1 MAEMTRENASKV
13 EIKGGLDEAITYLQ
27 DMQQKGQNV
36 YIELGGHKLYSCD
49 ITVDGAYMEVL
60 GTTKAEN
67 DAMEQKFNQAKTK
80 EEEETVIEERQEVID
95 KHQKGDETKE
105 EKQEDKKEEATKED
119 KQEDKKEETTKEDI
133 ELELKNIQ
141 EELDSIYKSI
151 DYNTT
156 DFEGVGD
163 VYTPQGPTTE
173 QQARISELLKRK
185 QEIERMKI
193 QKEILDIDT
202 ELNSIYASI
211 DYNTTDF
218 EGVGDVYTPQGPTP
232 EQQARI
238 NELLERKKELQGKI
252 NEYTNGGD
260 SQRKGEDKKTPTG
273 DKENKETSTGDK
285 ENKETSTGDKEDKET
300 PTGDKEDKET
310 PTGDKENK
318 ETSTGDKENKETPTG
333 DKEDKETPTG
343 DKENKETSTGDKE
356 NKETPTGDKKKT
368 NRLKR
373 FMKRVKEFLTDKVG
387 KPIKRFFNK
396 VLGISDGKKEGL
408 LEEPQK
414 HSVEEMIE
422 FYRAESNEKEFDP
435 GRFYAQLSRSGYSE
449 EELEAI
455 KNGIKEPTAAEQYR
469 RNQKVQLS
477 PTEEVGKEA
486 GTDQS
491 KVNGKD
497 EPKAPTE
504 ENLNN
509 DGR

>member
-80 EEEETVIEERQEVID
+80 EEEETVIEEWQEVID

-218 EGVGDVYTPQGPTP
+218 EGVGDVYTPQGPTT

-300 PTGDKEDKET
+300 PTGDKE
-310 PTGDKENK
+310 NK
-318 ETSTGDKENKETPTG
+318 ETSTGDKE
-333 DKEDKETPTG
+333 D
-343 DKENKETSTGDKE
+343 
-356 NKETPTGDKKKT
+356 KETPTGDKKKT

-414 HSVEEMIE
+414 YSVEEMIE

>member
-80 EEEETVIEERQEVID
+80 EEEETVIEEWQEVID
-95 KHQKGDETKE
+95 KHQKGDE
-105 EKQEDKKEEATKED
+105 TKED

-185 QEIERMKI
+185 QEIERMRI
-193 QKEILDIDT
+193 QKEISDIDT

-218 EGVGDVYTPQGPTP
+218 EGVGDVYTPQGPTA

-260 SQRKGEDKKTPTG
+260 SQRKGEDKETPTEDKGDKITPTG
-273 DKENKETSTGDK
+273 DKGDK
-285 ENKETSTGDKEDKET
+285 II
-300 PTGDKEDKET
+300 PA
-310 PTGDKENK
+310 
-318 ETSTGDKENKETPTG
+318 
-333 DKEDKETPTG
+333 
-343 DKENKETSTGDKE
+343 
-356 NKETPTGDKKKT
+356 GDKKKT
-368 NRLKR
+368 NRFKI
-373 FMKRVKEFLTDKVG
+373 FMKRVREFLTDKVG

-396 VLGISDGKKEGL
+396 VLGISDGEEQGL

-414 HSVEEMIE
+414 HSAKELIE
-422 FYRAESNEKEFDP
+422 FYRAESNEQKFDP
-435 GRFYAQLSRSGYSE
+435 ERFYAQLSRSGYSE

-455 KNGIKEPTAAEQYR
+455 KKGIEEPTAAEKYR

-497 EPKAPTE
+497 KSKAPTE

>member
-80 EEEETVIEERQEVID
+80 EEEETVIEEWQEVID

-163 VYTPQGPTTE
+163 VYTPQGPT
-173 QQARISELLKRK
+173 A
-185 QEIERMKI
+185 
-193 QKEILDIDT
+193 
-202 ELNSIYASI
+202 
-211 DYNTTDF
+211 
-218 EGVGDVYTPQGPTP
+218 

-260 SQRKGEDKKTPTG
+260 SQRKGEDKETPTEDKGDKITPTG
-273 DKENKETSTGDK
+273 DKGDK
-285 ENKETSTGDKEDKET
+285 II
-300 PTGDKEDKET
+300 PA
-310 PTGDKENK
+310 
-318 ETSTGDKENKETPTG
+318 
-333 DKEDKETPTG
+333 
-343 DKENKETSTGDKE
+343 
-356 NKETPTGDKKKT
+356 GDKKKT
-368 NRLKR
+368 NRFKIV
-373 FMKRVKEFLTDKVG
+373 MKRVREFLTDKVG

-396 VLGISDGKKEGL
+396 VLGISDGEEQGL

-414 HSVEEMIE
+414 HSAKELIE
-422 FYRAESNEKEFDP
+422 FYRAESNEQEFDP
-435 GRFYAQLSRSGYSE
+435 ERFYAQLSRSGYSE

>member
-80 EEEETVIEERQEVID
+80 EEEETVIEEWQEVID

-163 VYTPQGPTTE
+163 VYTPQGPT
-173 QQARISELLKRK
+173 A
-185 QEIERMKI
+185 
-193 QKEILDIDT
+193 
-202 ELNSIYASI
+202 
-211 DYNTTDF
+211 
-218 EGVGDVYTPQGPTP
+218 

-285 ENKETSTGDKEDKET
+285 ENKETSTGDKED
-300 PTGDKEDKET
+300 
-310 PTGDKENK
+310 
-318 ETSTGDKENKETPTG
+318 
-333 DKEDKETPTG
+333 
-343 DKENKETSTGDKE
+343 
-356 NKETPTGDKKKT
+356 KETPTGDKKKT

-435 GRFYAQLSRSGYSE
+435 GRFYAQLSRSRYSE

>member
-80 EEEETVIEERQEVID
+80 EEEETVIEEWQEVID

-105 EKQEDKKEEATKED
+105 DKQEDKKEEATKED

-163 VYTPQGPTTE
+163 VYTPQGPT
-173 QQARISELLKRK
+173 A
-185 QEIERMKI
+185 
-193 QKEILDIDT
+193 
-202 ELNSIYASI
+202 
-211 DYNTTDF
+211 
-218 EGVGDVYTPQGPTP
+218 

-260 SQRKGEDKKTPTG
+260 SQRKGEDK
-273 DKENKETSTGDK
+273 
-285 ENKETSTGDKEDKET
+285 
-300 PTGDKEDKET
+300 ET

-318 ETSTGDKENKETPTG
+318 ETPT
-333 DKEDKETPTG
+333 E
-343 DKENKETSTGDKE
+343 
-356 NKETPTGDKKKT
+356 DKKKT

-435 GRFYAQLSRSGYSE
+435 GSFYDQLSRSGYSE

-455 KNGIKEPTAAEQYR
+455 KKGIEEPTAAEKYR

-497 EPKAPTE
+497 ESKAPTE

>member
-80 EEEETVIEERQEVID
+80 EEEETVIEEWQEVID

-218 EGVGDVYTPQGPTP
+218 EGVGDVYTPQGPTA

-285 ENKETSTGDKEDKET
+285 ENKETSTGDKED
-300 PTGDKEDKET
+300 
-310 PTGDKENK
+310 
-318 ETSTGDKENKETPTG
+318 
-333 DKEDKETPTG
+333 
-343 DKENKETSTGDKE
+343 
-356 NKETPTGDKKKT
+356 KETPTGDKKKT

-435 GRFYAQLSRSGYSE
+435 GRFYAQLSRSRYSE

>member
-80 EEEETVIEERQEVID
+80 EEEETVIEEWQEVID

-163 VYTPQGPTTE
+163 VYTPQGPT
-173 QQARISELLKRK
+173 A
-185 QEIERMKI
+185 
-193 QKEILDIDT
+193 
-202 ELNSIYASI
+202 
-211 DYNTTDF
+211 
-218 EGVGDVYTPQGPTP
+218 

-260 SQRKGEDKKTPTG
+260 SQRKGEDKETPTEDKGDKITPTG
-273 DKENKETSTGDK
+273 DKGDK
-285 ENKETSTGDKEDKET
+285 II
-300 PTGDKEDKET
+300 PA
-310 PTGDKENK
+310 
-318 ETSTGDKENKETPTG
+318 
-333 DKEDKETPTG
+333 
-343 DKENKETSTGDKE
+343 
-356 NKETPTGDKKKT
+356 GDKKKT
-368 NRLKR
+368 NRFKI
-373 FMKRVKEFLTDKVG
+373 FMKRVREFLTDKVG

-396 VLGISDGKKEGL
+396 VLGISDGEEQGL

-414 HSVEEMIE
+414 HSAKELIE
-422 FYRAESNEKEFDP
+422 FYRAESNEQEFDP
-435 GRFYAQLSRSGYSE
+435 ERFYAQLSRSGYSE

-497 EPKAPTE
+497 KSKAPTE

>member
-80 EEEETVIEERQEVID
+80 EEEETVIEEWQEVID
-95 KHQKGDETKE
+95 KHQKGDE
-105 EKQEDKKEEATKED
+105 TKED

-218 EGVGDVYTPQGPTP
+218 EGVGDVYTPQGPTA

-260 SQRKGEDKKTPTG
+260 SQRKGEDKETPTEDKGDKITPTG
-273 DKENKETSTGDK
+273 DKGDK
-285 ENKETSTGDKEDKET
+285 II
-300 PTGDKEDKET
+300 PA
-310 PTGDKENK
+310 
-318 ETSTGDKENKETPTG
+318 
-333 DKEDKETPTG
+333 
-343 DKENKETSTGDKE
+343 
-356 NKETPTGDKKKT
+356 GDKKKT
-368 NRLKR
+368 NRFKI
-373 FMKRVKEFLTDKVG
+373 FMKRVREFLTDKVG

-396 VLGISDGKKEGL
+396 VLGISDGEEQGL

-414 HSVEEMIE
+414 HSAKELIE
-422 FYRAESNEKEFDP
+422 FYRAESNEQEFDP
-435 GRFYAQLSRSGYSE
+435 ERFYAQLSRSGYSE

-455 KNGIKEPTAAEQYR
+455 KKGIEEPTAAEKYR

-497 EPKAPTE
+497 KSKAPTE

>member
-80 EEEETVIEERQEVID
+80 EEEETVIEEWQEVID

-105 EKQEDKKEEATKED
+105 DKQEDKKEEATKED

-193 QKEILDIDT
+193 QKEISDIDT

-218 EGVGDVYTPQGPTP
+218 EGVGDVYTPQGPTA

-260 SQRKGEDKKTPTG
+260 SQRKGEDK
-273 DKENKETSTGDK
+273 
-285 ENKETSTGDKEDKET
+285 
-300 PTGDKEDKET
+300 ET

-318 ETSTGDKENKETPTG
+318 ETPIGDKENKETPT
-333 DKEDKETPTG
+333 E
-343 DKENKETSTGDKE
+343 
-356 NKETPTGDKKKT
+356 DKKKT

-455 KNGIKEPTAAEQYR
+455 KNEIKEPTAAEQYR

>member
-80 EEEETVIEERQEVID
+80 EEEETVIEEWQEVID

-218 EGVGDVYTPQGPTP
+218 EGVGDVYTPQGPTA

-238 NELLERKKELQGKI
+238 NELLEKKKELQGKI

-285 ENKETSTGDKEDKET
+285 ENKETSTGDKE
-300 PTGDKEDKET
+300 
-310 PTGDKENK
+310 NK
-318 ETSTGDKENKETPTG
+318 ETSTGDKE
-333 DKEDKETPTG
+333 D
-343 DKENKETSTGDKE
+343 
-356 NKETPTGDKKKT
+356 KETPTGDKKKT

-408 LEEPQK
+408 LEESQK
-414 HSVEEMIE
+414 YSVEEMIE

>member
-80 EEEETVIEERQEVID
+80 EEEETVIEEWQEVID

-218 EGVGDVYTPQGPTP
+218 EGVGDVYTPQGPTT

-285 ENKETSTGDKEDKET
+285 ED
-300 PTGDKEDKET
+300 
-310 PTGDKENK
+310 
-318 ETSTGDKENKETPTG
+318 
-333 DKEDKETPTG
+333 
-343 DKENKETSTGDKE
+343 
-356 NKETPTGDKKKT
+356 KETPTGDKKKT

-414 HSVEEMIE
+414 YSVEEMIE

>member
-80 EEEETVIEERQEVID
+80 EEEETVIEEWQEVID

-218 EGVGDVYTPQGPTP
+218 EGVGDVYTPQGPTA

-300 PTGDKEDKET
+300 PTGDK
-310 PTGDKENK
+310 
-318 ETSTGDKENKETPTG
+318 
-333 DKEDKETPTG
+333 
-343 DKENKETSTGDKE
+343 
-356 NKETPTGDKKKT
+356 KKT

-396 VLGISDGKKEGL
+396 VLGISDGEEQGL

-414 HSVEEMIE
+414 HSAKELIE
-422 FYRAESNEKEFDP
+422 FYRAESNEQEFDP
-435 GRFYAQLSRSGYSE
+435 ERFYAQLSRSRYSE

-455 KNGIKEPTAAEQYR
+455 KKGIEEPTAAEKYR

-497 EPKAPTE
+497 KSKAPTE

>member
-80 EEEETVIEERQEVID
+80 EEEETVIEEWQEVID

-185 QEIERMKI
+185 QEIERMRI
-193 QKEILDIDT
+193 QKEISDIDT

-218 EGVGDVYTPQGPTP
+218 EGVGDVYTPQGPTA

-260 SQRKGEDKKTPTG
+260 SQRKGEDKETPTEDKGDKITPTG
-273 DKENKETSTGDK
+273 DKGDK
-285 ENKETSTGDKEDKET
+285 II
-300 PTGDKEDKET
+300 PA
-310 PTGDKENK
+310 
-318 ETSTGDKENKETPTG
+318 
-333 DKEDKETPTG
+333 
-343 DKENKETSTGDKE
+343 
-356 NKETPTGDKKKT
+356 GDKKKT
-368 NRLKR
+368 NRFKI
-373 FMKRVKEFLTDKVG
+373 FMKRVREFLTDKVG

-396 VLGISDGKKEGL
+396 VLGISDGEEQGL

-414 HSVEEMIE
+414 HSAKELIE
-422 FYRAESNEKEFDP
+422 FYRAESNEQEFDP
-435 GRFYAQLSRSGYSE
+435 ERFYAQLSRSGYSE

-455 KNGIKEPTAAEQYR
+455 KKGIEEPTAAEKYR

-497 EPKAPTE
+497 KSKAPTE

>member
-80 EEEETVIEERQEVID
+80 EEEETVIEEWQEVID
-95 KHQKGDETKE
+95 KHQKGDE
-105 EKQEDKKEEATKED
+105 TKED

-185 QEIERMKI
+185 QEIERMRI
-193 QKEILDIDT
+193 QKEISDIDT

-218 EGVGDVYTPQGPTP
+218 EGVGDVYTPQGPTA

-260 SQRKGEDKKTPTG
+260 SQRKGEDK
-273 DKENKETSTGDK
+273 
-285 ENKETSTGDKEDKET
+285 ET
-300 PTGDKEDKET
+300 PTEDKGDKITPTEDK
-310 PTGDKENK
+310 GDKI
-318 ETSTGDKENKETPTG
+318 
-333 DKEDKETPTG
+333 
-343 DKENKETSTGDKE
+343 
-356 NKETPTGDKKKT
+356 TPTGDKKKT
-368 NRLKR
+368 NRFKI
-373 FMKRVKEFLTDKVG
+373 FMKRVREFLTDKVG

-396 VLGISDGKKEGL
+396 VLGISDGEEQGL

-414 HSVEEMIE
+414 HSAKELIE
-422 FYRAESNEKEFDP
+422 FYRAESNEQEFDP
-435 GRFYAQLSRSGYSE
+435 ERFYAQLSRSGYSE

-455 KNGIKEPTAAEQYR
+455 KKGIEEPTAAEKYR

-497 EPKAPTE
+497 KSKAPTE

>member
-80 EEEETVIEERQEVID
+80 EEEETVIEEWQEVID

-218 EGVGDVYTPQGPTP
+218 EGVGDVYTPQGPTT

-285 ENKETSTGDKEDKET
+285 ENKETSTGDKE
-300 PTGDKEDKET
+300 
-310 PTGDKENK
+310 NK
-318 ETSTGDKENKETPTG
+318 ETSTGDKE
-333 DKEDKETPTG
+333 D
-343 DKENKETSTGDKE
+343 
-356 NKETPTGDKKKT
+356 KETPTGDKKKT

-408 LEEPQK
+408 LEESQK
-414 HSVEEMIE
+414 YSVEEMIE

>member
-1 MAEMTRENASKV
+1 M
-13 EIKGGLDEAITYLQ
+13 
-27 DMQQKGQNV
+27 
-36 YIELGGHKLYSCD
+36 
-49 ITVDGAYMEVL
+49 
-60 GTTKAEN
+60 
-67 DAMEQKFNQAKTK
+67 
-80 EEEETVIEERQEVID
+80 
-95 KHQKGDETKE
+95 
-105 EKQEDKKEEATKED
+105 
-119 KQEDKKEETTKEDI
+119 
-133 ELELKNIQ
+133 
-141 EELDSIYKSI
+141 
-151 DYNTT
+151 
-156 DFEGVGD
+156 GD

-218 EGVGDVYTPQGPTP
+218 EGVGDVYTPQGPTA

-285 ENKETSTGDKEDKET
+285 ENKETSTGDKENKET
-300 PTGDKEDKET
+300 STGDKEDKET

-318 ETSTGDKENKETPTG
+318 ETSTGDKE
-333 DKEDKETPTG
+333 D
-343 DKENKETSTGDKE
+343 
-356 NKETPTGDKKKT
+356 KETPTGDKKKT
-368 NRLKR
+368 NRFKI
-373 FMKRVKEFLTDKVG
+373 FMKRVREFLTDKVG

-396 VLGISDGKKEGL
+396 VLGISDGEEQGL

-414 HSVEEMIE
+414 HSAKELIE
-422 FYRAESNEKEFDP
+422 FYRAESNEQEFDP
-435 GRFYAQLSRSGYSE
+435 ERFYAQLSRSGYSE

-455 KNGIKEPTAAEQYR
+455 KKGIEEPTAAEKYR

-497 EPKAPTE
+497 KSKAPTE

>member
-80 EEEETVIEERQEVID
+80 EEEETVIEEWQEVID
-95 KHQKGDETKE
+95 KHQKGDE
-105 EKQEDKKEEATKED
+105 TKED

-185 QEIERMKI
+185 QEIERMRI
-193 QKEILDIDT
+193 QKEISDIDT

-218 EGVGDVYTPQGPTP
+218 EGVGDVYTPQGPTA

-260 SQRKGEDKKTPTG
+260 SQRKGEDKETPTEDKGDKITPTG
-273 DKENKETSTGDK
+273 DKGDK
-285 ENKETSTGDKEDKET
+285 II
-300 PTGDKEDKET
+300 PA
-310 PTGDKENK
+310 
-318 ETSTGDKENKETPTG
+318 
-333 DKEDKETPTG
+333 
-343 DKENKETSTGDKE
+343 
-356 NKETPTGDKKKT
+356 GDKKKT
-368 NRLKR
+368 NRFKI
-373 FMKRVKEFLTDKVG
+373 FMKRVREFLTDKVG

-396 VLGISDGKKEGL
+396 VLGISDGEEQGL

-414 HSVEEMIE
+414 HSAKELIE
-422 FYRAESNEKEFDP
+422 FYRAESNEQEFDP
-435 GRFYAQLSRSGYSE
+435 ERFYAQLSRSGYSE

-455 KNGIKEPTAAEQYR
+455 KKGIEEPTAAEKYR

-497 EPKAPTE
+497 KSKAPTE

>member
-285 ENKETSTGDKEDKET
+285 ENKETSTGDKEN
-300 PTGDKEDKET
+300 KET

-318 ETSTGDKENKETPTG
+318 ETPT
-333 DKEDKETPTG
+333 E
-343 DKENKETSTGDKE
+343 
-356 NKETPTGDKKKT
+356 DKKKT

>member
-80 EEEETVIEERQEVID
+80 EEEETVIEEWQEVID

-218 EGVGDVYTPQGPTP
+218 EGVGDVYTPQGPTT

-300 PTGDKEDKET
+300 PTGDK
-310 PTGDKENK
+310 
-318 ETSTGDKENKETPTG
+318 
-333 DKEDKETPTG
+333 
-343 DKENKETSTGDKE
+343 
-356 NKETPTGDKKKT
+356 KKT

-408 LEEPQK
+408 LEESQK
-414 HSVEEMIE
+414 YSVEEMIE

>member
-80 EEEETVIEERQEVID
+80 EEEETVIEEWQEVID

-105 EKQEDKKEEATKED
+105 DKQEDKKEEATKED

-193 QKEILDIDT
+193 QKEISDIDT

-218 EGVGDVYTPQGPTP
+218 EGVGDVYTPQGPTA

-260 SQRKGEDKKTPTG
+260 SQRKGEDK
-273 DKENKETSTGDK
+273 
-285 ENKETSTGDKEDKET
+285 
-300 PTGDKEDKET
+300 ET

-318 ETSTGDKENKETPTG
+318 ETSTGDKENKETPT
-333 DKEDKETPTG
+333 E
-343 DKENKETSTGDKE
+343 
-356 NKETPTGDKKKT
+356 DKKKT
-368 NRLKR
+368 NRLKK

-408 LEEPQK
+408 LEEPQE
-414 HSVEEMIE
+414 HSVEELIE

-435 GRFYAQLSRSGYSE
+435 GRFYDQLSRSGYSE

-455 KNGIKEPTAAEQYR
+455 KKGIEEPTAAEKYR

-497 EPKAPTE
+497 ESKAPTE

>member
-80 EEEETVIEERQEVID
+80 EEEETVIEEWQEVID

-185 QEIERMKI
+185 QEIERMRI
-193 QKEILDIDT
+193 QKEISDIDT

-218 EGVGDVYTPQGPTP
+218 EGVGDVYTPQGPTA

-260 SQRKGEDKKTPTG
+260 SQRKGEDKETPTEDKGDKITPTG
-273 DKENKETSTGDK
+273 DKGDK
-285 ENKETSTGDKEDKET
+285 II
-300 PTGDKEDKET
+300 PA
-310 PTGDKENK
+310 
-318 ETSTGDKENKETPTG
+318 
-333 DKEDKETPTG
+333 
-343 DKENKETSTGDKE
+343 
-356 NKETPTGDKKKT
+356 GDKKKT
-368 NRLKR
+368 NRFKI
-373 FMKRVKEFLTDKVG
+373 FMKRVREFLTDKVG

>member
-80 EEEETVIEERQEVID
+80 EEEETVIEEWQEVID
-95 KHQKGDETKE
+95 KHQKEDETKE

-218 EGVGDVYTPQGPTP
+218 EGVGDVYTPQGPTT

-285 ENKETSTGDKEDKET
+285 ED
-300 PTGDKEDKET
+300 
-310 PTGDKENK
+310 
-318 ETSTGDKENKETPTG
+318 
-333 DKEDKETPTG
+333 
-343 DKENKETSTGDKE
+343 
-356 NKETPTGDKKKT
+356 KETPTGDKKKT

-408 LEEPQK
+408 LEESQK
-414 HSVEEMIE
+414 YSVEEMIE

>member
-80 EEEETVIEERQEVID
+80 EEEETVIEEWQEVID

-173 QQARISELLKRK
+173 QQARI
-185 QEIERMKI
+185 
-193 QKEILDIDT
+193 
-202 ELNSIYASI
+202 
-211 DYNTTDF
+211 
-218 EGVGDVYTPQGPTP
+218 
-232 EQQARI
+232 

-285 ENKETSTGDKEDKET
+285 ENKETSTGDKED
-300 PTGDKEDKET
+300 
-310 PTGDKENK
+310 
-318 ETSTGDKENKETPTG
+318 
-333 DKEDKETPTG
+333 
-343 DKENKETSTGDKE
+343 
-356 NKETPTGDKKKT
+356 KETPTGDKKKT

>member
-80 EEEETVIEERQEVID
+80 EEEETVIEEWQEVID

-218 EGVGDVYTPQGPTP
+218 EGVGDVYTPQGPTA

-260 SQRKGEDKKTPTG
+260 SQRKGEDKETPTEDKGDKITPTEDKGDKITPTG
-273 DKENKETSTGDK
+273 DKGDK
-285 ENKETSTGDKEDKET
+285 II
-300 PTGDKEDKET
+300 PA
-310 PTGDKENK
+310 
-318 ETSTGDKENKETPTG
+318 
-333 DKEDKETPTG
+333 
-343 DKENKETSTGDKE
+343 
-356 NKETPTGDKKKT
+356 GDKKKT
-368 NRLKR
+368 NRFKI
-373 FMKRVKEFLTDKVG
+373 FMKRVREFLTDKVG

-396 VLGISDGKKEGL
+396 VLGISDGEEQGL

-414 HSVEEMIE
+414 HSAKELIE
-422 FYRAESNEKEFDP
+422 FYRAESNEQEFDP
-435 GRFYAQLSRSGYSE
+435 ERFYAQLSRSGYSE

-455 KNGIKEPTAAEQYR
+455 KKGIEEPTAAEKYR

>member
-80 EEEETVIEERQEVID
+80 EEEETVIEEWQEVID
-95 KHQKGDETKE
+95 KHQKGDE
-105 EKQEDKKEEATKED
+105 TKED

-218 EGVGDVYTPQGPTP
+218 EGVGDVYTPQGPTT

-285 ENKETSTGDKEDKET
+285 ED
-300 PTGDKEDKET
+300 
-310 PTGDKENK
+310 
-318 ETSTGDKENKETPTG
+318 
-333 DKEDKETPTG
+333 
-343 DKENKETSTGDKE
+343 
-356 NKETPTGDKKKT
+356 KETPTGDKKKT

-414 HSVEEMIE
+414 YSVEEMIE

>member
-80 EEEETVIEERQEVID
+80 EEEETVIEEWQEVID
-95 KHQKGDETKE
+95 KHQKGDE
-105 EKQEDKKEEATKED
+105 TKED

-163 VYTPQGPTTE
+163 VYTTQGPTTE

-185 QEIERMKI
+185 QEIERMRI
-193 QKEILDIDT
+193 QKEISDIDT

-218 EGVGDVYTPQGPTP
+218 EGVGDVYTPQGPTT

-260 SQRKGEDKKTPTG
+260 SQRKGEDKETPTEDKGDKITPTG
-273 DKENKETSTGDK
+273 DKGDK
-285 ENKETSTGDKEDKET
+285 II
-300 PTGDKEDKET
+300 PA
-310 PTGDKENK
+310 
-318 ETSTGDKENKETPTG
+318 
-333 DKEDKETPTG
+333 
-343 DKENKETSTGDKE
+343 
-356 NKETPTGDKKKT
+356 GDKKKT
-368 NRLKR
+368 NRFKI
-373 FMKRVKEFLTDKVG
+373 FMKRVREFLTDKVG

-396 VLGISDGKKEGL
+396 VLGISDGKKEGI

-414 HSVEEMIE
+414 HSAKELIE
-422 FYRAESNEKEFDP
+422 FYRAESNEQEFDP
-435 GRFYAQLSRSGYSE
+435 ERFYAQLSRSGYSE

-455 KNGIKEPTAAEQYR
+455 KKGIEEPTAAEKYR
-469 RNQKVQLS
+469 SNQKVQLS

>member
-80 EEEETVIEERQEVID
+80 EEEETVIEEWQEVID

-163 VYTPQGPTTE
+163 VYTPQGPT
-173 QQARISELLKRK
+173 A
-185 QEIERMKI
+185 
-193 QKEILDIDT
+193 
-202 ELNSIYASI
+202 
-211 DYNTTDF
+211 
-218 EGVGDVYTPQGPTP
+218 

-300 PTGDKEDKET
+300 PK
-310 PTGDKENK
+310 
-318 ETSTGDKENKETPTG
+318 
-333 DKEDKETPTG
+333 
-343 DKENKETSTGDKE
+343 
-356 NKETPTGDKKKT
+356 GDKKKT

-435 GRFYAQLSRSGYSE
+435 GRFYAQLSRSRYSE

>member
-80 EEEETVIEERQEVID
+80 EEEETVIEEWQEVID

-218 EGVGDVYTPQGPTP
+218 EGVGDVYTPQGPTT

-285 ENKETSTGDKEDKET
+285 ENKETSTGDKE
-300 PTGDKEDKET
+300 
-310 PTGDKENK
+310 NK
-318 ETSTGDKENKETPTG
+318 ETSTGDKE
-333 DKEDKETPTG
+333 D
-343 DKENKETSTGDKE
+343 
-356 NKETPTGDKKKT
+356 KETPTGDKKKT

-414 HSVEEMIE
+414 YSVEEMIE

>member
-80 EEEETVIEERQEVID
+80 EEEETVIEEWQEVID

-163 VYTPQGPTTE
+163 VYTPQGPT
-173 QQARISELLKRK
+173 A
-185 QEIERMKI
+185 
-193 QKEILDIDT
+193 
-202 ELNSIYASI
+202 
-211 DYNTTDF
+211 
-218 EGVGDVYTPQGPTP
+218 

-285 ENKETSTGDKEDKET
+285 ENKETSTGDKED
-300 PTGDKEDKET
+300 
-310 PTGDKENK
+310 
-318 ETSTGDKENKETPTG
+318 
-333 DKEDKETPTG
+333 
-343 DKENKETSTGDKE
+343 
-356 NKETPTGDKKKT
+356 KETPTGDKKKT

>member
-80 EEEETVIEERQEVID
+80 EEEETVIEEWQEVID

-105 EKQEDKKEEATKED
+105 E

-218 EGVGDVYTPQGPTP
+218 EGVGDVYTPQGPTT

-285 ENKETSTGDKEDKET
+285 ED
-300 PTGDKEDKET
+300 
-310 PTGDKENK
+310 
-318 ETSTGDKENKETPTG
+318 
-333 DKEDKETPTG
+333 
-343 DKENKETSTGDKE
+343 
-356 NKETPTGDKKKT
+356 KETPTGDKKKT

-414 HSVEEMIE
+414 YSVEEMIE

-504 ENLNN
+504 KNLNN

>member
-80 EEEETVIEERQEVID
+80 EEEETVIEEWQEVID

-218 EGVGDVYTPQGPTP
+218 EGVGDVYTPQGPTT

-285 ENKETSTGDKEDKET
+285 ENKETPTGDKENKET
-300 PTGDKEDKET
+300 STGDKEDKET

-318 ETSTGDKENKETPTG
+318 ETSTGDKE
-333 DKEDKETPTG
+333 D
-343 DKENKETSTGDKE
+343 
-356 NKETPTGDKKKT
+356 KETPTGDKKKT

-414 HSVEEMIE
+414 YSVEEMIE

>member
-80 EEEETVIEERQEVID
+80 EEEETVIEEWQEVID

-218 EGVGDVYTPQGPTP
+218 EGVGDVYTPQGPTT

-285 ENKETSTGDKEDKET
+285 ENKETSTGDKEN
-300 PTGDKEDKET
+300 KET

-318 ETSTGDKENKETPTG
+318 ETSTGDKENKETSTG
-333 DKEDKETPTG
+333 DKED
-343 DKENKETSTGDKE
+343 
-356 NKETPTGDKKKT
+356 KETPTGDKKKT

-408 LEEPQK
+408 LEESQK
-414 HSVEEMIE
+414 YSVEEMIE

>member
-1 MAEMTRENASKV
+1 MAEITRENASKV

-80 EEEETVIEERQEVID
+80 EEEETVIEEWQEVID

-105 EKQEDKKEEATKED
+105 DKQEDKKEETT
-119 KQEDKKEETTKEDI
+119 KEETTKEDI

-218 EGVGDVYTPQGPTP
+218 EGVGDVYTPQGPTT

-300 PTGDKEDKET
+300 PTGDK
-310 PTGDKENK
+310 
-318 ETSTGDKENKETPTG
+318 
-333 DKEDKETPTG
+333 
-343 DKENKETSTGDKE
+343 
-356 NKETPTGDKKKT
+356 KKT

-408 LEEPQK
+408 LEESQK
-414 HSVEEMIE
+414 YSVEEMIE

-497 EPKAPTE
+497 KSKAPTE

>member
-80 EEEETVIEERQEVID
+80 EEEETVIEEWQEVID

-218 EGVGDVYTPQGPTP
+218 EGVGDVYTPQGPTA

-260 SQRKGEDKKTPTG
+260 SQRKGEDKETPTEDKGDKITPTG
-273 DKENKETSTGDK
+273 DKGDK
-285 ENKETSTGDKEDKET
+285 II
-300 PTGDKEDKET
+300 PA
-310 PTGDKENK
+310 
-318 ETSTGDKENKETPTG
+318 
-333 DKEDKETPTG
+333 
-343 DKENKETSTGDKE
+343 
-356 NKETPTGDKKKT
+356 GDKKKT
-368 NRLKR
+368 NRFKI
-373 FMKRVKEFLTDKVG
+373 FMKRVREFLTDKVG

-396 VLGISDGKKEGL
+396 VLGISDGEEQGL

-414 HSVEEMIE
+414 HSAKELIE
-422 FYRAESNEKEFDP
+422 FYRAESNEQEFDP
-435 GRFYAQLSRSGYSE
+435 ERFYAQLSRSGYSE

-455 KNGIKEPTAAEQYR
+455 KKGIEEPTAAEKYR

-497 EPKAPTE
+497 KSKAPTE

>member
-80 EEEETVIEERQEVID
+80 EEEETVIEEWQEVID

-218 EGVGDVYTPQGPTP
+218 EGVGDVYTPQGPTT

-285 ENKETSTGDKEDKET
+285 ENKETSTGDKEN
-300 PTGDKEDKET
+300 KET

-318 ETSTGDKENKETPTG
+318 ETSTGN
-333 DKEDKETPTG
+333 
-343 DKENKETSTGDKE
+343 KENKETSTGDKE
-356 NKETPTGDKKKT
+356 DKETPTGDKKKT

-414 HSVEEMIE
+414 YSVEEMIE

>member
-1 MAEMTRENASKV
+1 M
-13 EIKGGLDEAITYLQ
+13 
-27 DMQQKGQNV
+27 
-36 YIELGGHKLYSCD
+36 
-49 ITVDGAYMEVL
+49 
-60 GTTKAEN
+60 
-67 DAMEQKFNQAKTK
+67 
-80 EEEETVIEERQEVID
+80 
-95 KHQKGDETKE
+95 
-105 EKQEDKKEEATKED
+105 
-119 KQEDKKEETTKEDI
+119 
-133 ELELKNIQ
+133 
-141 EELDSIYKSI
+141 
-151 DYNTT
+151 
-156 DFEGVGD
+156 GD
-163 VYTPQGPTTE
+163 VYTPQGPTT
-173 QQARISELLKRK
+173 
-185 QEIERMKI
+185 
-193 QKEILDIDT
+193 
-202 ELNSIYASI
+202 
-211 DYNTTDF
+211 
-218 EGVGDVYTPQGPTP
+218 

-300 PTGDKEDKET
+300 PTGDK
-310 PTGDKENK
+310 
-318 ETSTGDKENKETPTG
+318 
-333 DKEDKETPTG
+333 
-343 DKENKETSTGDKE
+343 
-356 NKETPTGDKKKT
+356 KKT

-408 LEEPQK
+408 LEESQK
-414 HSVEEMIE
+414 YSVEEMIE

>member
-80 EEEETVIEERQEVID
+80 EEEETVIEEWQEVID

-218 EGVGDVYTPQGPTP
+218 EGVGDVYTPQGPTA

-300 PTGDKEDKET
+300 PTGDK
-310 PTGDKENK
+310 
-318 ETSTGDKENKETPTG
+318 
-333 DKEDKETPTG
+333 
-343 DKENKETSTGDKE
+343 
-356 NKETPTGDKKKT
+356 KKT

-414 HSVEEMIE
+414 YSVEEMIE

>member
-80 EEEETVIEERQEVID
+80 EEEETVIEEWQEVID
-95 KHQKGDETKE
+95 KHQKGDE
-105 EKQEDKKEEATKED
+105 TKED

-185 QEIERMKI
+185 QEIERMRI
-193 QKEILDIDT
+193 QKEISDIDT

-218 EGVGDVYTPQGPTP
+218 EGVGDVYTPQGPTA

-260 SQRKGEDKKTPTG
+260 SQRKGEDKETPTEDKGDKITPTEDKGDKITPTEDKGDKITPTG
-273 DKENKETSTGDK
+273 DKGDK
-285 ENKETSTGDKEDKET
+285 II
-300 PTGDKEDKET
+300 PA
-310 PTGDKENK
+310 
-318 ETSTGDKENKETPTG
+318 
-333 DKEDKETPTG
+333 
-343 DKENKETSTGDKE
+343 
-356 NKETPTGDKKKT
+356 GDKKKT
-368 NRLKR
+368 NRFKI
-373 FMKRVKEFLTDKVG
+373 FMKRVREFLTDKVG

-396 VLGISDGKKEGL
+396 VLGISDGEEQGL

-414 HSVEEMIE
+414 HSAKELIE
-422 FYRAESNEKEFDP
+422 FYRAESNEQEFDP
-435 GRFYAQLSRSGYSE
+435 ERFYAQLSRSGYSE

-455 KNGIKEPTAAEQYR
+455 KKGIEEPTAAEKYR

-497 EPKAPTE
+497 KSKAPTE